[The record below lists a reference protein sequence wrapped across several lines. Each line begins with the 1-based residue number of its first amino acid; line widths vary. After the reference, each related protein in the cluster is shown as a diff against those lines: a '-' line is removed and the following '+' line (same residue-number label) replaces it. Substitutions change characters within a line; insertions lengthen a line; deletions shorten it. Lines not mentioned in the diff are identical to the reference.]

1 MNLNQ
6 VIIAIITVL
15 FGFLVSYFK
24 TKSNLKTLVVKWI
37 LAAEQYYKDYT
48 KAGTE
53 KFNMVVD
60 KIYNL
65 VPTFLKFIFT
75 KKVIEQLVQN
85 TFNVMQSYAQEQ
97 LDKQIDS
104 KLKKLDNQ

>member
-1 MNLNQ
+1 MNINQ

-24 TKSNLKTLVVKWI
+24 TKSNLKTLVVRWI
-37 LAAEQYYKDYT
+37 LAAEQYYKDYA

-65 VPTFLKFIFT
+65 VPSFLKFIFT

-85 TFNVMQSYAQEQ
+85 TFNAMQAYAQEQ
-97 LDKQIDS
+97 LDKAIDT
-104 KLKKLDNQ
+104 KIKALDK

>member
-1 MNLNQ
+1 MNFNT
-6 VIIAIITVL
+6 IIISAITIL

-37 LAAEQYYKDYT
+37 LAAEQHYRDYT

-75 KKVIEQLVQN
+75 KKVIAELVQN
-85 TFNVMQSYAQEQ
+85 TFNVMEAYAKEQ
-97 LDKQIDS
+97 LDKHIDF
-104 KLKKLDNQ
+104 KINTLEK